1 MEMPPDAALLH
12 AAKIALTTSSTIVA
26 LTTVSSLI
34 SRAFSKMHTRDR
46 SNSAFISSGDRCVA
60 AEIVIPLIPT
70 AKSVS
75 RRSSGRVLRDGGG
88 NEFHDV
94 APRSRI
100 RPIAV
105 FLSPR
110 RCATHS
116 RCSLASLI
124 KTVGPA
130 SYSTAKL
137 TTEFWRM
144 AGTHIAVCCHA
155 VVSTPLYATESTEK
169 NTSEPLGP
177 C

>member
-1 MEMPPDAALLH
+1 MARPCCMLPKLPLRLH
-12 AAKIALTTSSTIVA
+12 RRFAA
-26 LTTVSSLI
+26 LTTVSGPI
-34 SRAFSKMHTRDR
+34 SSSFSKMHSRER
-46 SNSAFISSGDRCVA
+46 SNSAPVSSGARRVA

-124 KTVGPA
+124 KTFGPA